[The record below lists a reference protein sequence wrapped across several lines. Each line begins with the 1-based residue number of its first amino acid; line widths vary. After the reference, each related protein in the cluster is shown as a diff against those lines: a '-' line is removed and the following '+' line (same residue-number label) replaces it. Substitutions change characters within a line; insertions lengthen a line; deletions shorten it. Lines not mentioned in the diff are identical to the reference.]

1 MKIGINQPY
10 LFPYIGYF
18 QLINAVDKFI
28 IYDDVNYIKGGWINR
43 NRILINNQQH
53 YFTIPL
59 CEASQNKKIN
69 EINIICD
76 KHYLLNM
83 IYYAYKKATYY
94 SKVFPLIEKI
104 INYKEN
110 NLAKYIS
117 NSIIE
122 IINYLDI
129 NTNIIISS
137 DKIIGDK
144 LKGKCRTIALCQYY
158 NACTYYNSIG
168 GINLYD
174 KNDFHKHGIELRFI
188 KPKEVVYKQFDNE
201 FIPNLSIIDVMMFN
215 SLEQIKELLN
225 KFELI

>member
-110 NLAKYIS
+110 NL
-117 NSIIE
+117 
-122 IINYLDI
+122 
-129 NTNIIISS
+129 
-137 DKIIGDK
+137 
-144 LKGKCRTIALCQYY
+144 
-158 NACTYYNSIG
+158 
-168 GINLYD
+168 
-174 KNDFHKHGIELRFI
+174 
-188 KPKEVVYKQFDNE
+188 DN
-201 FIPNLSIIDVMMFN
+201 
-215 SLEQIKELLN
+215 N
-225 KFELI
+225 KTV